1 MQPGDQVGSYLLL
14 DQTAKGEEA
23 TVYRAMK
30 DGDYFALKVSD
41 YGKEG
46 HVAKEASIL
55 SVLLDEPDPRL
66 VPYLPEFHET
76 FVTDDGKWVNV
87 FTHLDGFY
95 SLKQV
100 LARYPGGIDPRDMAW
115 MFRRLLVVLGFAYE
129 QQFVHG
135 AIVPDHVMIH
145 PEMHGLVLVDWSY
158 STMASM
164 PQTLWSLEYTD
175 WYPLGISPGKHHGDA
190 KHELDLAMAART
202 MIYVLGGDPRYGSV
216 PHGLPKEYRPF
227 FNALVSPAAMPA
239 HPWQIKEHFDDLLER
254 LYGPRRFRPF
264 SMA

>member
-14 DQTAKGEEA
+14 DETAQGEEA
-23 TVYRAMK
+23 TIYRALK
-30 DGDYFALKVSD
+30 DGDYYALKVSD
-41 YGKEG
+41 DGKEG

-55 SVLLDEPDPRL
+55 SMLLDEPDPRL

-76 FVTDDGKWVNV
+76 FVTDGGKWVNA

-100 LARYPGGIDPRDMAW
+100 LTRYPGGIDPRDMAW

-145 PEMHGLVLVDWSY
+145 PEMHGLVLVDWCY
-158 STMASM
+158 STMEEM
-164 PQTLWSLEYTD
+164 PQTLWSQEYLD
-175 WYPLGISPGKHHGDA
+175 WYPKTVLG
-190 KHELDLAMAART
+190 HEAYHQMDLAMAART
-202 MIYVLGGDPRYGSV
+202 MLYVMGGDPKYGSI
-216 PHGLPKEYRPF
+216 PDGIPKEYRAF
-227 FNALVSPAAMPA
+227 FNAMLMPTMAA